1 MISLVVCTYNR
12 DAYVYKTLEHIALND
27 FPCEQYEIVLI
38 DNNSTDNTAAECSR
52 FHNDYPLVDYL
63 YVKETQ
69 QGLSF
74 ARNRG
79 FVDSKGDCIV
89 FLDDDAFVEN
99 DYLKNLSECLQA
111 YPNMQAFGG
120 RIYPLYETG
129 KEPTWMSPRL
139 IPLVSAIDKGDEVVP
154 FEGKSYPIGANMG
167 FRRQCLEQIGL
178 FNTALGRSKKNLMG
192 GEEKDI
198 FNRIKQA
205 SMSVLYLPNVQVHHV
220 IPEFRTTIDFV
231 KKMGEGI
238 GMSEKIRCSNNH
250 GGYLLALS
258 KEVWKWAG
266 SIVLACYYSLRGEFP
281 KANAI
286 IKFRWSVTKGLL

>member
-1 MISLVVCTYNR
+1 MISLVICTYNR
-12 DAYVYKTLEHIALND
+12 DAYVYRTLEHIAQND
-27 FPCEQYEIVLI
+27 FPFEQYEILLI
-38 DNNSTDNTAAECSR
+38 DNNSTDNTVAECQK
-52 FHNDYPLVDYL
+52 FHENYPMVNYL

-79 FVDSKGDCIV
+79 FAEAKGDCIV
-89 FLDDDAFVEN
+89 FLDDDAFVES
-99 DYLKNLSECLQA
+99 DYLKNLSGYLTNFPE
-111 YPNMQAFGG
+111 MQAFGG

-129 KEPTWMSPRL
+129 KEPDWMSPRL
-139 IPLVSAIDKGDEVVP
+139 IPLVSAIDKGNEVVP
-154 FEGKSYPIGANMG
+154 FDGKSYPIGANMG

-198 FNRIKQA
+198 FNRVKQA
-205 SMSVLYLPNVQVHHV
+205 SMQILYLPNVQVHHV

-238 GMSEKIRCSNNH
+238 GMSEKIRCSNNR
-250 GGYLLALS
+250 GGYVCALT
-258 KEVWKWAG
+258 KELWKWCG
-266 SIVLACYYSLRGEFP
+266 SIVLAVYYLLRGEAP

-286 IKFRWSVTKGLL
+286 VKFRWCVTKGLL

>member
-1 MISLVVCTYNR
+1 MISLIVCTYNR
-12 DAYVYKTLEHIALND
+12 DAYVYKTLEHIAQND
-27 FPCEQYEIVLI
+27 FPYEQYEIILI

-52 FHNDYPLVDYL
+52 FHCNYPLVNYL

-69 QGLSF
+69 QGLSY

-79 FVDSKGDCIV
+79 YVESKGDCVV
-89 FLDDDAFVEN
+89 FLDDDAFVETN
-99 DYLKNLSECLQA
+99 YLKNLSEYLQH
-111 YPNMQAFGG
+111 YPEMQAFGG

-129 KEPTWMSPRL
+129 REPEWMSPRL
-139 IPLVSAIDKGDEVVP
+139 VPLVSAIDKGDVVVP

-167 FRRQCLEQIGL
+167 FRRECLDKVGL

-205 SMSVLYLPNVQVHHV
+205 SLSVLYLPNVQVHHV
-220 IPEFRTTIDFV
+220 IPEFRTTIEFV

-238 GMSEKIRCSNNH
+238 GQSEKIRCSDNR
-250 GGYLLALS
+250 GGYLLALV
-258 KEVWKWAG
+258 KELWKWCG
-266 SIVLACYYSLRGEFP
+266 SMVLFVFYLLRGEAP

-286 IKFRWSVTKGLL
+286 VKFRWSVTKGLL